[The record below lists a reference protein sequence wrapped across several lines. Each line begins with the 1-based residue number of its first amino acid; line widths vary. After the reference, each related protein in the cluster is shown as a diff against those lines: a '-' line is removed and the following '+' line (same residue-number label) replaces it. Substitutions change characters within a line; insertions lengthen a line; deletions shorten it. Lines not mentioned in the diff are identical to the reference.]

1 TDIKLGQGVKA
12 LGGLAVIGTERHESR
27 RIDNQLRGRSGR
39 QGDPGYSRFFLS
51 ADDDLLKRFGSD
63 RFKRMIEMIN
73 GKGKNKEAPLDFK
86 MFSKL
91 VLRAQRQIEGN
102 NYDRRKTVLQYDEI
116 LKKQRDIIY
125 KQRTDVLFL
134 DNIEES
140 IDQMIL
146 STIGH
151 VVQSHQG
158 DFEELTKSIHNFF
171 GPQLVDLDILET
183 ESDPHQYLVDV
194 YEKDKAKKREMVGEK
209 TFNDFLKSVTLRV
222 VDTHWVQHIDAMS
235 ELRQAVRL
243 QSYGQNNPFREFQ
256 EAGFSMFETMVSN
269 IQNDVTRYVLRAQ
282 VRQNTERVQVAKPV
296 STYSGKED
304 ESSKRKP
311 VTKKKTVG
319 RNDPCPCGS
328 GKKYKHCHGRNG

>member
-1 TDIKLGQGVKA
+1 
-12 LGGLAVIGTERHESR
+12 
-27 RIDNQLRGRSGR
+27 
-39 QGDPGYSRFFLS
+39 
-51 ADDDLLKRFGSD
+51 
-63 RFKRMIEMIN
+63 MIEIVN
-73 GKGKNKEAPLDFK
+73 GKGDNKDSPLDFK

-102 NYDRRKTVLQYDEI
+102 NYDRRKSVLQYDEI

-134 DNIEES
+134 DSIEES
-140 IDQMIL
+140 IDQMIYA
-146 STIGH
+146 TIERMIETHRGN
-151 VVQSHQG
+151 
-158 DFEELTKSIHNFF
+158 FEELSKAVHNFF
-171 GPQLVDLDILET
+171 GPRLVDLGILKTET
-183 ESDPHQYLVDV
+183 DQYQYLIDV
-194 YEKDKAKKREMVGEK
+194 FEKDKINKKEMVGEK
-209 TFNDFLKSVTLRV
+209 VFNDFLKSITLRV

-243 QSYGQNNPFREFQ
+243 QSYGQNNPFREYQ
-256 EAGFSMFETMVSN
+256 ESGFSMFESMVIN
-269 IQNDVTRYVLRAQ
+269 IQNDVTRYVLRAE

-304 ESSKRKP
+304 ESAKRKP
-311 VTKKKTVG
+311 VTKSETIG